1 MKMEENPRYLTEQL
15 ITYIG
20 NKRTL
25 LPMIGSGV
33 KAVCKRLGKTRL
45 SIFDAFAGSGVVSRY
60 FKQYSH
66 TLYSNDLE
74 DYCRILNTCYLTNH
88 SAPHLHDL
96 PQLHQA
102 LLAEVEQHPRPGLMA
117 ELYAPQDDEHIHAGE
132 RVFYTRRNA
141 VYLDTARQCIAKM
154 PTEKQAYF
162 LAPLLTQASVH
173 TNTSGVFKGFHKNEH
188 GIGQFGGRGKN
199 ALQRILAPISLPLP
213 IFSRF
218 ECDCHILQHDATE
231 ATKHL
236 PAIDLA
242 YLDPPYNQHP
252 YGSNYFMLNFLANY
266 TRPDRMSKI
275 SGIPADWHRS
285 AYNTR
290 AKAATELEQLITAIP
305 ASHLLISYNSEGFI
319 TQEQMTDILH
329 RHGKVSLMQQEYAT
343 FKGCRNLRNRA
354 PHVREFLY
362 LVER

>member
-1 MKMEENPRYLTEQL
+1 MEEDPRYLTEQL

-25 LPMIGSGV
+25 LPMIGNGV
-33 KAVCKRLGKTRL
+33 KEVCKRTGKSSL

-88 SAPHLHDL
+88 SEGVLKDL
-96 PQLHQA
+96 PQLHHELQA
-102 LLAEVEQHPRPGLMA
+102 QVEQHPTPGLIA
-117 ELYAPQDDEHIHAGE
+117 ELYAPQDDEHISPGE

-141 VYLDTARQCIAKM
+141 VYLDTARQCIAQM
-154 PTEKQAYF
+154 PHELQVYF

-173 TNTSGVFKGFHKNEH
+173 TNTSGVFKGFHKNEN

-199 ALQRILAPISLPLP
+199 ALQRILAPINLPLP

-218 ECDCHILQHDATE
+218 ECDCHILQQDATE
-231 ATKHL
+231 AARHL
-236 PAIDLA
+236 PSIDLA

-252 YGSNYFMLNFLANY
+252 YGSNYFMLNFLTNY
-266 TRPDRMSKI
+266 KRPDKMSKI
-275 SGIPADWHRS
+275 SGIPTDWHRS

-290 AKAATELEQLITAIP
+290 AKAASELELLIAAIP

-319 TQEQMTDILH
+319 SQEQMTDILH
-329 RHGKVSLMQQEYAT
+329 KQGKVSLMQQEYAT

-354 PHVREFLY
+354 THVREFLY

>member
-1 MKMEENPRYLTEQL
+1 MEEDPRYLTEQL

-25 LPMIGSGV
+25 LPMIGNGV
-33 KAVCKRLGKTRL
+33 KEVCKRTGKSSL

-88 SAPHLHDL
+88 SEAVLKDL
-96 PQLHQA
+96 PQLHHELQA
-102 LLAEVEQHPRPGLMA
+102 QVEQHPTPGLIA
-117 ELYAPQDDEHIHAGE
+117 ELYAPQDDEHISPGE

-141 VYLDTARQCIAKM
+141 VYLDTARQCIAQM
-154 PTEKQAYF
+154 PHELQVYF

-173 TNTSGVFKGFHKNEH
+173 TNTSGVFKGFHKNEK

-199 ALQRILAPISLPLP
+199 ALQRILAPINLPLP

-218 ECDCHILQHDATE
+218 ECDCHILQQDATE
-231 ATKHL
+231 AARHL
-236 PAIDLA
+236 PSIDLA

-252 YGSNYFMLNFLANY
+252 YGSNYFMLNFLTNY
-266 TRPDRMSKI
+266 KKPDKMSKI
-275 SGIPADWHRS
+275 SGIPTDWHRS

-290 AKAATELEQLITAIP
+290 AKAASELEQLIAAIP

-319 TQEQMTDILH
+319 SQEQMTDILH
-329 RHGKVSLMQQEYAT
+329 KQGKVSLMQQEYAT

-354 PHVREFLY
+354 THVREFLY

>member
-1 MKMEENPRYLTEQL
+1 MEEDPRYLTEQL

-25 LPMIGSGV
+25 LPMIGNGV
-33 KAVCKRLGKTRL
+33 KEVCKRTGKSSL

-88 SAPHLHDL
+88 SEAVLKDL
-96 PQLHQA
+96 PQLHHELQA
-102 LLAEVEQHPRPGLMA
+102 QVEQHPTPGLIA
-117 ELYAPQDDEHIHAGE
+117 ELYAPQDDEHISPGE

-141 VYLDTARQCIAKM
+141 VYLDTARQCIAQM
-154 PTEKQAYF
+154 PHELQVYF

-173 TNTSGVFKGFHKNEH
+173 TNTSGVFKGFHKNEK

-199 ALQRILAPISLPLP
+199 ALQRILAPINLPLP

-218 ECDCHILQHDATE
+218 ECDCHILQQDATE
-231 ATKHL
+231 AARHL
-236 PAIDLA
+236 PSIDLA

-252 YGSNYFMLNFLANY
+252 YGSNYFMLNFLTNY
-266 TRPDRMSKI
+266 KRPDKMSKI
-275 SGIPADWHRS
+275 SGIPTDWHRS

-290 AKAATELEQLITAIP
+290 AKAASELEQLIAAIP

-319 TQEQMTDILH
+319 SQEQMTDILH
-329 RHGKVSLMQQEYAT
+329 KQDKVSLMQQEYAT

-354 PHVREFLY
+354 THVREFLY